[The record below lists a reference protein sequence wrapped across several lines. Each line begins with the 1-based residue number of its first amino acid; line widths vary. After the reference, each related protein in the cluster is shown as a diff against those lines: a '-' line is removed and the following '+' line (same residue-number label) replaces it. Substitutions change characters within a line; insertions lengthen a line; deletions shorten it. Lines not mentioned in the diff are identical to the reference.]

1 MRCWPAKAQASEPRS
16 PERIPLQLLQRPGQG
31 GQIGR
36 TDRELR
42 QSPKRKNRQGT
53 NGCSG
58 MPRAEVTPPNC
69 QAAHCGRGPK
79 ARGRGG
85 PGGEGERESPE
96 PEIGEGAGGD
106 DSARQHKEWCSPL
119 CAPTLGTEA
128 RAGPGGRARAKGGP
142 SIRTGATARRP
153 SPVPQALP

>member
-1 MRCWPAKAQASEPRS
+1 MLRNAPSGSHAPKLSSGALWQG
-16 PERIPLQLLQRPGQG
+16 PESQG
-31 GQIGR
+31 EGR
-36 TDRELR
+36 
-42 QSPKRKNRQGT
+42 
-53 NGCSG
+53 
-58 MPRAEVTPPNC
+58 A
-69 QAAHCGRGPK
+69 
-79 ARGRGG
+79 
-85 PGGEGERESPE
+85 GGEGERESPE